1 MNSIDSS
8 FQRLR
13 LVASSAAYKV
23 NFCIMRSI
31 CIALAMSIGLFL
43 HAQEGQHPI
52 MSSHDIVDGPAGGE
66 HNVEDM
72 QISKDGG
79 IVYTVQTGSSKT
91 SRKSYRATISADK
104 MRTLVELLDL
114 RDIRALP
121 NNLPSQTHPIDFFW
135 DKSIQIDRPEGIQS
149 VHIENFYPFLNLN
162 GLVYPQALI
171 QLECTLQ
178 DIKSTTAKRPKDQ
191 DDWCSDLL
199 SRNAS
204 ATNSHACSDDVAQ
217 TRIVE
222 GVGWG
227 AVRLG
232 TNLKIVKTALG
243 EGYPSD
249 KFSDVHFVEYRPLGI
264 EISFN
269 NSDDK
274 VHAIYFYNR
283 QQGSE
288 QFGVFCGQTEK
299 GINWKSTVD
308 DVKSLY
314 GHPAADFMLGNSGR
328 LEFTGIDFRFENGTL
343 VRIGVPGR

>member
-1 MNSIDSS
+1 
-8 FQRLR
+8 
-13 LVASSAAYKV
+13 
-23 NFCIMRSI
+23 MRSI
-31 CIALAMSIGLFL
+31 CIALVMSMGLFV
-43 HAQEGQHPI
+43 HAQDGQHPI
-52 MSSHDIVDGPAGGE
+52 ISSHDIVDGPTGGE
-66 HNVEDM
+66 HNIEDL
-72 QISKDGG
+72 QISRDGG

-91 SRKSYRATISADK
+91 SRQSYRATISADK
-104 MRTLVELLDL
+104 MRNLVELLSL

-121 NNLPSQTHPIDFFW
+121 NNLPAQTHPTDFFW

-178 DIKSTTAKRPKDQ
+178 DIKSTTAKRPKNQ
-191 DDWCSDLL
+191 DDWCDDLL

-204 ATNSHACSDDVAQ
+204 ATNSHACGAYEAQ
-217 TRIVE
+217 TRVVE

-227 AVRLG
+227 AVRMG
-232 TNLKIVKTALG
+232 ANLKAVKEALG
-243 EGYPSD
+243 EGHPSHQY
-249 KFSDVHFVEYRPLGI
+249 SDVYFVEYRPQGI

-269 NSDDK
+269 SSDDT
-274 VHAIYFYNR
+274 VHAIYFYNH

-288 QFGVFCGQTEK
+288 QFGVFCGQTDK
-299 GINWKSTVD
+299 GVNWKSTVD

-314 GHPAADFMLGNSGR
+314 GHPSADFMHGNAGR
-328 LEFTGIDFRFENGTL
+328 LEFTGIDFRFENGKL